1 MKKADE
7 LTSQIKTRTNP
18 FLAAAQR
25 RAPGATF
32 VDSEDENAFVSLAR
46 NFGKIASY
54 TFLD

>member
-1 MKKADE
+1 MKEADE

-32 VDSEDENAFVSLAR
+32 VDSEDENAFVSLPR